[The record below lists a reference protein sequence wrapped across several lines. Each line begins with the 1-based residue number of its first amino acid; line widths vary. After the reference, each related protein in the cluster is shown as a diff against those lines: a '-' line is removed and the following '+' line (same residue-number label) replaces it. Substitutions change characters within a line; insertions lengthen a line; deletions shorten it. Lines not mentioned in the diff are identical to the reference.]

1 MTMRTQE
8 LHPALVHYPITLYPV
23 SLAADAVGRLT
34 GSRTL
39 LGVGRWGMVLSAGAT
54 AVAGLAGFMAQEQV
68 RARGAAADL
77 LITHRNLNIGFLAG
91 VTAMAAARLVRPRPS
106 LRYLAAGAGLLGA
119 MAYSA
124 YLGGHMV
131 YEHGVGVVRARGVR
145 AGAAPEL
152 RPENARRIARQ
163 ARQDVAQAVR
173 HTARDLGHGAVVP
186 WLTRGDGGNGAGGV
200 PAGYDDAAAQPA
212 PGPLAPERA
221 RTP

>member
-8 LHPALVHYPITLYPV
+8 LHPALVHYPITLFPL
-23 SLAADAVGRLT
+23 SLAADAVGRIT

-39 LGVGRWGMVLSAGAT
+39 LDVGRWGMVLSAGAT
-54 AVAGLAGFMAQEQV
+54 AVAGAAGFMVQEQV
-68 RARGAAADL
+68 RARGVAADL

-91 VTAMAAARLVRPRPS
+91 VTAMAVTRLLRPRPS
-106 LRYLAAGAGLLGA
+106 ARYLAAGAGLLGA

-152 RPENARRIARQ
+152 RPDNARRIGRQ
-163 ARQDVAQAVR
+163 AKQDVAAAVR
-173 HTARDLGHGAVVP
+173 HTGRDLARGAVLP
-186 WLTRGDGGNGAGGV
+186 WLTGDGAAGRGDHAAARN
-200 PAGYDDAAAQPA
+200 DDAAAGT
-212 PGPLAPERA
+212 GPR
-221 RTP
+221 